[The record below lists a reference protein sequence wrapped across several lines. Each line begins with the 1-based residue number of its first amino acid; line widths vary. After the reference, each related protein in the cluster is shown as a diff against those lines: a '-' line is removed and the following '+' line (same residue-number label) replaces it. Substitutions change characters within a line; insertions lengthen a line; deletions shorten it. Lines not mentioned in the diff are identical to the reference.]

1 MPWNLTHADIE
12 RIAIGA
18 GILGTGGGGNPYRG
32 MLQAK
37 IQLDAGRALQVVR
50 LSDLPDE
57 ALVVP
62 LGGMGAPTV
71 GLEKIGRGDEGKR
84 AVEMLCDYLGVEV
97 VATIPIEVGGSN
109 SFVPLIAG
117 AQLGIPTVDAD
128 GMGRA
133 FPEWSMISFYF
144 DGVAPSP
151 VVMTDSLDRKII
163 IEGVDTPQTLERIG
177 RAVCVQLGGRAM
189 VADRPI
195 SVRRLR
201 EVAIPDTLTFAHR
214 IGDAVL
220 GAQHQGTDP
229 IAAVCAVARGVVLF
243 SGKITDVDRRFERG
257 YNVGRLSM
265 AGIERWQGTT
275 ATIDLQNEF
284 LIFRIGEQVH
294 AIVPDLITMVDSE
307 RGTPITTEVVRYGLR
322 VTIIGIGAPAQ
333 LTTPQA
339 LRCVGPAAFGY
350 DLQYTALQP
359 ASALSMQGRPHDG

>member
-1 MPWNLTHADIE
+1 MAWNLTHADVE

-32 MLQAK
+32 MVQAK
-37 IQLDAGRALQVVR
+37 IQLNAGRALQIIG
-50 LSDLPDE
+50 LDDLPDD
-57 ALVVP
+57 ALVAP

-71 GLEKIGRGDEGKR
+71 GLEKIGRGDEGAR
-84 AVEMLCDYLGVEV
+84 AVEMLCKHMGVEV
-97 VATIPIEVGGSN
+97 AATIPIEVGGTN

-117 AQLGIPTVDAD
+117 AQLGLPTVDAD

-151 VVMTDSLDRKII
+151 VLMTDSLDRKII
-163 IEGVDTPQTLERIG
+163 IERVASPQELERIG
-177 RAVCVQLGGRAM
+177 RAVCIQLGGRAM
-189 VADRPI
+189 IADRPI

-201 EVAIPDTLTFAHR
+201 EVAIPGTLTFAHR

-220 GAQHQGTDP
+220 DAQRRGADP
-229 IAAVCAVARGVVLF
+229 TESICAVAEGQVLF
-243 SGKITDVDRRFERG
+243 RGKITDVDRRLERG
-257 YNVGRLSM
+257 YNFGRLQM
-265 AGIERWQGTT
+265 AGTDGWSGER
-275 ATIDLQNEF
+275 ASIDLQNEF
-284 LIFRIGEQVH
+284 LVFRIGDEVR

-322 VTIIGIGAPAQ
+322 VTIIGIPAPAQ

-339 LRCVGPAAFGY
+339 LRAVGPQAFGY
-350 DLQYTALQP
+350 DLPFTPL
-359 ASALSMQGRPHDG
+359 LKR

>member
-1 MPWNLTHADIE
+1 LTRADVE

-32 MLQAK
+32 MIQARLQ
-37 IQLDAGRALQVVR
+37 LEAGRRLDIVR
-50 LSDLPDE
+50 LDELPDD

-84 AVEMLCDYLGVEV
+84 AVEMLCDYLGVAV
-97 VATIPIEVGGSN
+97 AATIPIEVGGSN
-109 SFVPLIAG
+109 SFVPLIAA
-117 AQLGIPTVDAD
+117 AQLGLPTVDAD

-133 FPEWSMISFYF
+133 FPEWSMISYYF

-151 VVMTDSLDRKII
+151 VLMTDSQDRKII
-163 IEGVDTPQTLERIG
+163 LEQVATPQELERIG

-195 SVRRLR
+195 PVRRLR
-201 EVAIPDTLTFAHR
+201 KIAIPGTLSLAHR

-220 GAQHQGTDP
+220 AAQRQGADP
-229 IAAVCAVARGVVLF
+229 IRAVCDVAGGGVLF
-243 SGKITDVDRRFERG
+243 GGKISDVDRRFERG
-257 YNVGRLSM
+257 YNIGQLTLTGTG
-265 AGIERWQGTT
+265 AWQGQV

-284 LIFRIGEQVH
+284 LLFAIDGQVRT
-294 AIVPDLITMVDSE
+294 IVPDLICMVDSE
-307 RGTPITTEVVRYGLR
+307 RGTPFTTEVVRYGLR
-322 VTIIGIGAPAQ
+322 ATVLGIPAPPQ

-339 LRCVGPAAFGY
+339 LRAVGPQAFGY
-350 DLQYTALQP
+350 DLPYTSLQRHSP
-359 ASALSMQGRPHDG
+359 

>member
-1 MPWNLTHADIE
+1 MIWNLTHADVD

-32 MLQAK
+32 MVQAK
-37 IQLDAGRALQVVR
+37 IQLDAGRALQVID
-50 LSDLPDE
+50 LDDLPDD
-57 ALVVP
+57 ALVAP

-84 AVEMLCDYLGVEV
+84 AIEMIADYLGVQV
-97 VATIPIEVGGSN
+97 AATIPIEVGGTN

-117 AQLGIPTVDAD
+117 AQLGLPTVDAD

-151 VVMTDSLDRKII
+151 VLMTDSLDRKII
-163 IEGVDTPQTLERIG
+163 LERVASPQELERIG

-189 VADRPI
+189 IADRPI
-195 SVRRLR
+195 TAARLR
-201 EVAIPDTLTFAHR
+201 QVAIPRTLTFAHR
-214 IGDAVL
+214 IGAAVL
-220 GAQHQGTDP
+220 DAQQQGEDPSVAICAATGGA
-229 IAAVCAVARGVVLF
+229 VLF
-243 SGKITDVDRRFERG
+243 KGKIGDVDRRFERG
-257 YNVGRLSM
+257 YNFGRVSLHGSD
-265 AGIERWQGTT
+265 AWQGQH

-284 LIFRIGEQVH
+284 LICRVNGAVR
-294 AIVPDLITMVDSE
+294 AMVPDLICMVDSE

-322 VTIIGIGAPAQ
+322 VTMLGIPAPAQ

-339 LRCVGPAAFGY
+339 LLAVGPRAFGY
-350 DLQYTALQP
+350 DLEFVPLQ
-359 ASALSMQGRPHDG
+359 G